1 MDNRCLLA
9 LRYCLQLRGKLC
21 VFPPVICRAV
31 LASFA
36 FPSFS
41 LNRFSYTPPSHS
53 MYRLGADASLPINEY
68 CLREVVLTDFGLHH
82 RSQDCHS
89 NGLEQVQRA
98 RCNTGNCADIYS
110 GREPHRALIS
120 VIHYSRDRV

>member
-9 LRYCLQLRGKLC
+9 LRYCLQLRGKLF

-82 RSQDCHS
+82 SPKTAIAMVLNRS
-89 NGLEQVQRA
+89 NGLDAILVTVR
-98 RCNTGNCADIYS
+98 
-110 GREPHRALIS
+110 IS
-120 VIHYSRDRV
+120 TRGVNHTEL